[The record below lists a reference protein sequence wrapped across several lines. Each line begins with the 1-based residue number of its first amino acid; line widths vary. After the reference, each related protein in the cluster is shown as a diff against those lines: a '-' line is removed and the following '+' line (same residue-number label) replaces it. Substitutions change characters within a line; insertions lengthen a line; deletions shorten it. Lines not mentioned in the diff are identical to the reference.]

1 MSANDFSTSI
11 LVDQSPKQAFDAI
24 NNPRGWWSE
33 EIEGNT
39 EKLNDE
45 FTYQY
50 EDVHY
55 AQIKL
60 TEVVP
65 NEKVVWFVKYNYF
78 KFTKDRSE
86 WTGTKIVFEISKK
99 DNKTLIRVTHVGL
112 VPEFECF
119 SICQNAWTQYIQES
133 LYNLITTGKGMPNGK
148 NKPRTADEERLAAK

>member
-1 MSANDFSTSI
+1 MSSADFTTSI
-11 LVDQSPKQAFDAI
+11 LVDQSPKEAFNAI

-33 EIEGNT
+33 DIEGNT

-60 TEVVP
+60 TEVIP
-65 NEKVVWFVKYNYF
+65 DEKVVWFVKYNYF

-86 WTGTKIVFEISKK
+86 WTGTKVVFEISKK

>member
-1 MSANDFSTSI
+1 M
-11 LVDQSPKQAFDAI
+11 
-24 NNPRGWWSE
+24 
-33 EIEGNT
+33 
-39 EKLNDE
+39 
-45 FTYQY
+45 
-50 EDVHY
+50 HY

-86 WTGTKIVFEISKK
+86 WTGTKVVFEISKK
-99 DNKTLIRVTHVGL
+99 DNKTLIRFTHVGL

-119 SICQNAWTQYIQES
+119 QICQNAWTQYVQES
-133 LYNLITTGKGMPNGK
+133 LYNLITTGKGMPNGR

>member
-1 MSANDFSTSI
+1 MSAHDFTTSI
-11 LVDQSPKQAFDAI
+11 LVDQSQEEAFNAI

-33 EIEGNT
+33 DIEGNT

-86 WTGTKIVFEISKK
+86 WTGTKVVFEISKK
-99 DNKTLIRVTHVGL
+99 DNKTLIRFTHVGL

-119 SICQNAWTQYIQES
+119 QICQNAWTQYVQES
-133 LYNLITTGKGMPNGK
+133 LYNLITTGKGMPNGR